1 LYSIVLKQNFNTPQR
16 QSAVGIIVMF
26 ANTLQ
31 KLVRNFWALL
41 ILLIYKMPTITL
53 VLGFLGV
60 VFILLLIGI
69 VAYLQYRHF
78 TFFLDQNKQEFVV
91 QHGILDK
98 KRVSISL
105 DKIQQVNINQSVLQ
119 RLIGVYSLDIDTA
132 GSSSKEVIIKA
143 IDHQS
148 AQILKEKLLEKQTIK
163 SEVIPTNQLL
173 ESQEKE
179 SIRIRFLSLLKFGI
193 TSNYG
198 RSLGILTAFFFTV
211 YDKIKD
217 FAQAEILSEA
227 QIELYIN
234 QSSKY
239 GFLIL
244 FFILFFL
251 VVFIINLIRIILRYY
266 DLKIIKQQNSLALS
280 FGLLAK
286 KNTLLNPKKIQIVS
300 YVQNFFQRKMNVL
313 KVKIKQASSQEVQE
327 NKRKNESSS
336 IEIPG
341 VNELEKNTILQIIY
355 NKVIT
360 KETIFKPNYRFV
372 FRGFYIGILVPVI
385 ILVIFAFF
393 SIQELKFLISF
404 IILYIIIVALFIY
417 FRFLNHR
424 LFVGSDFIVK
434 KSGAWDV
441 EHQILESYKIQAI
454 TTKQYFWHK
463 RSDIGHI
470 VLHTASGNIYF
481 KFANFSQ
488 INRQIN
494 YWLYQIETS
503 VKDWM

>member
-1 LYSIVLKQNFNTPQR
+1 
-16 QSAVGIIVMF
+16 MF
-26 ANTLQ
+26 ADTLQ
-31 KLVRNFWALL
+31 KIVRNFWALL
-41 ILLIYKMPTITL
+41 IILIYKMPAITL
-53 VLGFLGV
+53 VLVFLGV

-69 VAYLQYRHF
+69 VTYLQYRHF
-78 TFFLDQNKQEFVV
+78 TFFLDQDKQEFVV

-119 RLIGVYSLDIDTA
+119 RLISVYSLDIDTA
-132 GSSSKEVIIKA
+132 GSGSKEVSIKA
-143 IDHQS
+143 IDHKS

-163 SEVIPTNQLL
+163 SEIIPTNQLL
-173 ESQEKE
+173 ESQEKKL
-179 SIRIRFLSLLKFGI
+179 IRISLLSLLKFGI

-217 FAQAEILSEA
+217 FAQTEVLSEA
-227 QIELYIN
+227 QIERYVN
-234 QSSKY
+234 QGSKY

-244 FFILFFL
+244 FFILFL
-251 VVFIINLIRIILRYY
+251 VVFIINLTRIILRYY

-300 YVQNFFQRKMNVL
+300 YIQNFFQRKMNVL
-313 KVKIKQASSQEVQE
+313 KMKIKQASSQEIQE
-327 NKRKNESSS
+327 NKRKNEGSS

-385 ILVIFAFF
+385 ILVVVAFF
-393 SIQELKFLISF
+393 SIQELKFLIPF
-404 IILYIIIVALFIY
+404 MILYVVIVALFVY

-424 LFVGSDFIVK
+424 LFVGSDFVVK

-441 EHQILESYKIQAI
+441 EHEILESYKIQAI

-463 RSDIGHI
+463 RSDVGHL
-470 VLHTASGNIYF
+470 VLHTASGDISF
-481 KFANFSQ
+481 RFAKFSELNK
-488 INRQIN
+488 QIN
-494 YWLYQIETS
+494 YWLYQVETS
-503 VKDWM
+503 TKDWM